1 MLFSDATAMSEA
13 VRNREMSAEEL
24 VQETIA
30 KIENLDPSLNALTS
44 KRYEKALQ
52 EAKERDFSGKPFAGV
67 PLLLKDLGQNQAG
80 EPSTGGSRLL
90 TSYRSGQTDNYVQ
103 RLEDLGFIILGR
115 TNTPEF
121 GFKNISD
128 AKLHGAVN
136 LPDDL
141 TRNAGGSS
149 GGAAAAVS
157 SGMLPL
163 AATSDGGGSI
173 RIPAAF
179 NGLVGLKPT
188 RGRIPVGPESFRGW
202 QGASINFAL
211 TRTMRDTRRLLYHLQ
226 TCQLESPFIL
236 PKLSRQDLESPLPKS
251 LRIAVQ
257 LNSPVGGQVSEEAQ
271 ASVLEAA
278 RFLEGQGYEIHL
290 LDRPPLDGVEAMQSY
305 YLMNAAETAAMFD
318 HLEEMLGRPMML
330 DDMELMSWALFRSG
344 QTIPAKLYSKVL
356 SAWDTY
362 SHHMAVFHQ
371 TYDLLLTPTTA
382 EAAPKHGQFALSENL
397 KNKLANIDAFPMQ
410 EQQELI
416 WEMFSDSLDWTPFTQ
431 QANLTGQPA
440 ISLPTGRTAQGLAL
454 GIHFTAAKGREDLLL
469 AVGQLF
475 EESGRFI

>member
-149 GGAAAAVS
+149 GGAAVAV
-157 SGMLPL
+157 
-163 AATSDGGGSI
+163 
-173 RIPAAF
+173 
-179 NGLVGLKPT
+179 
-188 RGRIPVGPESFRGW
+188 
-202 QGASINFAL
+202 
-211 TRTMRDTRRLLYHLQ
+211 
-226 TCQLESPFIL
+226 
-236 PKLSRQDLESPLPKS
+236 
-251 LRIAVQ
+251 
-257 LNSPVGGQVSEEAQ
+257 
-271 ASVLEAA
+271 
-278 RFLEGQGYEIHL
+278 
-290 LDRPPLDGVEAMQSY
+290 
-305 YLMNAAETAAMFD
+305 
-318 HLEEMLGRPMML
+318 
-330 DDMELMSWALFRSG
+330 
-344 QTIPAKLYSKVL
+344 
-356 SAWDTY
+356 
-362 SHHMAVFHQ
+362 
-371 TYDLLLTPTTA
+371 
-382 EAAPKHGQFALSENL
+382 
-397 KNKLANIDAFPMQ
+397 
-410 EQQELI
+410 
-416 WEMFSDSLDWTPFTQ
+416 
-431 QANLTGQPA
+431 
-440 ISLPTGRTAQGLAL
+440 
-454 GIHFTAAKGREDLLL
+454 
-469 AVGQLF
+469 
-475 EESGRFI
+475 